1 MFDCW
6 RLTLCRKTGSDDASS
21 EKGSQEAEEE
31 DSDTRV
37 DVPDG
42 IRLVPDPPD
51 GPPPTAGRASC
62 LLGIGWGLRPP
73 GGPASRVWAAAPRGC
88 LQLPGAACT
97 CGPAGP
103 RPVGEMAVRTLAHVP
118 SWQ

>member
-51 GPPPTAGRASC
+51 GTPTPRGH
-62 LLGIGWGLRPP
+62 
-73 GGPASRVWAAAPRGC
+73 PAPAPAPRGPWTPLALGATLTQRSPLGSSSHLG
-88 LQLPGAACT
+88 LQAPGPRCLPG
-97 CGPAGP
+97 
-103 RPVGEMAVRTLAHVP
+103 VSV
-118 SWQ
+118 